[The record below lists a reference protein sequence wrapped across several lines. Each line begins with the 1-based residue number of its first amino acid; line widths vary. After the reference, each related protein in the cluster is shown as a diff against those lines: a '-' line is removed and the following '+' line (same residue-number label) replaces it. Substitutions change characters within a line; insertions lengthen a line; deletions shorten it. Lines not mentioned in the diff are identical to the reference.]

1 MLFVDTKPSWR
12 SIALLVLLSLLAF
25 MVNINL
31 PQLRRSDEALNAAYA
46 LGMADAGFS
55 ETALYGVPVP
65 GYPLYPWLVRIC
77 SLGGIPTVFTLRL
90 PAFIALAIIALFSGI
105 FALKLQSSF
114 AGMIASCI
122 VMLSVVSFK
131 IGILANVDIVAS
143 CLISCAWYILYI
155 YGWSKRQWGLAW
167 TFSLA
172 LVFICTFGWGLKAI
186 LIFYLP
192 MFFLWNRLDGFETL
206 QSPQHIAAAIVVLA
220 LIITRNFIFPNT
232 PLLPWK
238 ALAFVNP
245 PETLADY
252 LRHLVSIL
260 PKTAF
265 YLLPW
270 TLLSW
275 APFCLALRQFELH
288 RTACHYLRVIVSS
301 TFVLFLLMP
310 GGSPLHLL
318 PVLGPFAVLM
328 GVHSEI
334 VLRRYR
340 DFFAWLL
347 RLVAWL
353 CFIAAILGILFW
365 LAVVCNVLRLDFVS
379 YGNASFALACSAI
392 VLLGVC
398 FAILFNGGR
407 LSFRT
412 CTLWLIL
419 CCSLLHTSLW
429 RLPNACFQCTSRKC
443 AEMLSGKQSHEVEP
457 ASAATLGEAMAKDGS
472 HVLYL
477 AMPQLLDVGTI
488 LVENFYLH
496 VNVKYVKDMQTDLPR
511 NCKVAYVLSPFIPAV
526 QEWEWKAFSP
536 NVPVGQRRSLTL
548 DVKGMDALRTM
559 DFPLLEVHAIDE
571 NPQIIQNYADLRI
584 YRGTLKEKGVTE
596 SKN

>member
-1 MLFVDTKPSWR
+1 MLFVDTKPSWK
-12 SIALLVLLSLLAF
+12 SIALLVTLSLLAF
-25 MVNINL
+25 MVNITL

-46 LGMADAGFS
+46 LEMAGNGFS
-55 ETALYGVPVP
+55 ETALYGVSVP
-65 GYPLYPWLVRIC
+65 GYPLYPWLVKLC
-77 SLGGIPTVFTLRL
+77 SLGGIPSTFALRL
-90 PAFIALAIIALFSGI
+90 PAFIALAIIAVASGI

-114 AGMIASCI
+114 AGIIASCI

-143 CLISCAWYILYI
+143 CLISCAWYFLYI
-155 YGWSKRQWGLAW
+155 YGWSKRQWGIAW
-167 TFSLA
+167 PVALT
-172 LVFICTFGWGLKAI
+172 LVFICTFGWGLKAV

-206 QSPQHIAAAIVVLA
+206 QSSQHIVSAIAALA
-220 LIITRNFIFPNT
+220 LMVARYFVFPNT

-245 PETLADY
+245 PETFADY
-252 LRHLVSIL
+252 LRHLVGML

-318 PVLGPFAVLM
+318 PVLGPFAVLV

-340 DFFAWLL
+340 DFFAHLL
-347 RLVAWL
+347 RLVAWFCL
-353 CFIAAILGILFW
+353 IGAALGILFW
-365 LAVVCNVLRLDFVS
+365 LAVACNVLRLDFMPF
-379 YGNASFALACSAI
+379 NATCFALGCSAI
-392 VLLGVC
+392 ALLGVC

-412 CTLWLIL
+412 CTLWLIM
-419 CCSLLHTSLW
+419 CCSLLYTSLW
-429 RLPNACFQCTSRKC
+429 RLPNASFQGAARKC
-443 AEMLSGKQSHEVEP
+443 AEMLSSKQGPEVEP
-457 ASAATLGEAMAKDGS
+457 VSAVTLREAMAKDGS
-472 HVLYL
+472 DALYL

-496 VNVKYVKDMQTDLPR
+496 VKIRYVKDMQTDLPQD
-511 NCKVAYVLSPFIPAV
+511 CKVAYVLS
-526 QEWEWKAFSP
+526 
-536 NVPVGQRRSLTL
+536 
-548 DVKGMDALRTM
+548 
-559 DFPLLEVHAIDE
+559 
-571 NPQIIQNYADLRI
+571 
-584 YRGTLKEKGVTE
+584 
-596 SKN
+596 